1 MPGNAASP
9 VTSPGRKEGNKNMRK
24 LGNGIY
30 IHRNKLIIK
39 DEQGIYVEGYLHIF
53 PTFTDARYF
62 IDKMHSGCH
71 KREPAIIG
79 KWKAPRTGD

>member
-1 MPGNAASP
+1 
-9 VTSPGRKEGNKNMRK
+9 MRK

-39 DEQGIYVEGYLHIF
+39 DEQGIYIEGYLHIF

-71 KREPAIIG
+71 KREPVIIG
-79 KWKAPRTGD
+79 EWKAPYTRQSLTGL